1 MTGVPDTRLFCM
13 KGRDLDALV
22 VVLAGGEG
30 QRLKPLTETRL
41 KPAVPIG
48 GKFRLIDIPLSN
60 AYHSR
65 FRKILILAQGRDRSL
80 HRHIKDTWSAD
91 EKSDSFIN
99 YLSPQ
104 IQGTSYAGDADAVR
118 QAVDDIAY
126 YDPDYVLVVPGDHLL
141 RMQFYDFLKYLTDRK
156 GDVIISVI
164 PQLMEKAG
172 DFGSIQV
179 GENSRILSF
188 REKDKET
195 PWRIEGT
202 ETFYASMG
210 IYAFKKEVL
219 FQILKHQG
227 DLFGRHLIPKILEDY
242 KVLAYD
248 YCKHN
253 HIPEIIL
260 EEKDGRLH
268 EVKEDSSRDG
278 CYWRDVGTIGEYFRA
293 NMDLV
298 STSPRFNL
306 YNREWPFYSMNM
318 HQGPAKVVNPNG
330 KGQVESAIICEGSF
344 LSDVRGKDLVISPSV
359 YISGSDLDQVICFN
373 RCIIKDCRIRRTIID
388 KNVNI
393 QGLEIGFNDEADRAL
408 GIFIDPASG
417 IRVISKS
424 FHNR

>member
-1 MTGVPDTRLFCM
+1 M
-13 KGRDLDALV
+13 KGRELDALV

-30 QRLKPLTETRL
+30 QRLKPLTEKRL

-80 HRHIKDTWSAD
+80 QRHIKDTWSAD

-104 IQGTSYAGDADAVR
+104 IQGTSFAGDADAVR
-118 QAVDDIAY
+118 QAMDDIQY

-141 RMQFYDFLKYLTDRK
+141 RMQYYDFLKYLTNRK
-156 GDVIISVI
+156 GDVLISVI
-164 PQLMEKAG
+164 PQPMEKAA

-179 GENSRILSF
+179 GADSRVISF
-188 REKDKET
+188 REKDKNT
-195 PWRIEGT
+195 PWRIDGT
-202 ETFYASMG
+202 DTFYASMG
-210 IYAFKKEVL
+210 IYAFKREVL
-219 FQILKHQG
+219 VEVLENQG
-227 DLFGRHLIPKILEDY
+227 DLFGKHLIPEILKDY

-248 YCKHN
+248 YCEHN

-260 EEKDGRLH
+260 DEKDGRLQ

-298 STSPRFNL
+298 STSPKLNL
-306 YNREWPFYSMNM
+306 YNREWPFYSINT
-318 HQGPAKVVNPNG
+318 HQGPAKVINPNR

-344 LSDVRGKDLVISPSV
+344 LSDVIGKDLVISPSV
-359 YISGSDLDQVICFN
+359 YISNSDLDQVVCFN
-373 RCIIKDCRIRRTIID
+373 HCIIKDCRIKRTIID
-388 KNVNI
+388 KNVNL
-393 QGLEIGFNDEADRAL
+393 QGLEIGFDEEADRAL
-408 GIFIDPASG
+408 GIFVDPVSG
-417 IRVISKS
+417 VRVINKC
-424 FHNR
+424 FQNK